1 MGISVISTQNSIDL
15 YVCRWVLYE
24 ESRASRSWP
33 TKGRRFGDQ
42 IATKKYMYIWQKI
55 KFPQFLRNRISGSPS
70 NFFCQKNTLSHFTKT
85 KHFYKTR
92 KTQKLR
98 KYRNYQNK
106 IDNYYG
112 FCNKKW
118 KWNETGLCVGFGNKI
133 SKKTKIKLWNYR

>member
-15 YVCRWVLYE
+15 CVGLWVLYE
-24 ESRASRSWP
+24 ENRASRSWP
-33 TKGRRFGDQ
+33 AFGRRFGDQ
-42 IATKKYMYIWQKI
+42 IATQKYMYIWKKI

-98 KYRNYQNK
+98 KYRKYQNK
-106 IDNYYG
+106 IDIYFVLIANND
-112 FCNKKW
+112 NKKYLYLCLFW
-118 KWNETGLCVGFGNKI
+118 KHKYW
-133 SKKTKIKLWNYR
+133 IKMEI